1 MTRQL
6 LTGAT
11 VWTGASCSPRQTWVL
26 IEDGRVAAVGDQS
39 VVGDR
44 EQPPAADQ
52 TLDLSG
58 HHVLPGF
65 VDVHLHLTQAAWF
78 PYGGDGSAWQGVADA
93 LRSIRVAA
101 DADPDAPWL
110 LFWNVAR
117 FAWPDGRLPNAEELE
132 RAAPGRR
139 ILVST
144 LDMHRA
150 AVSPAGLAE
159 LWRTGYR
166 AVGPHRDEVTRDRRG
181 RPTGEVWEEAYGI
194 LLQRALA
201 DLAAQRGE
209 AGAEA
214 VLRAEIDRCLAHG
227 ITHAHDPYVA
237 PGSHEQMLALR
248 AKSPMR
254 LSWAT
259 GAPSGMLSKP
269 PGPRHAPD
277 GPYGDAGPEVK
288 IFADGGDRC
297 ALRLPPRAV
306 LDLLGGAVGETRRM
320 RAIGPLR
327 ESLRRRLVL
336 RDGHLH
342 MPYLRYT
349 DEELRDLVAGYAEAD
364 VRLRVHALGN
374 LAGQQAA
381 RAFRTVGIQPGAATI
396 DHLLFL
402 DPVTADLVAR
412 SGAVA
417 SYQPGFIPRY
427 AEMIKGTRI
436 DRQLTTL
443 GGRLL
448 LRSGVPLVL
457 SSDYPPGPLDPL
469 HNLRCAVTRRLP
481 DGGQLQPAQAL
492 TPTEA
497 VRALSAAA
505 AASLGAYR
513 SGGIAQGEVADLAVC
528 SGDPFE
534 PDSRV
539 VQTWVAGRRV
549 WPGDG
554 RAVRRLSSRAR

>member
-11 VWTGASCSPRQTWVL
+11 VWAGASCSPRQTWVL
-26 IEDGRVAAVGDQS
+26 IEDESVAAVGGQNAA
-39 VVGDR
+39 GDHN
-44 EQPPAADQ
+44 QPPAADH
-52 TLDLSG
+52 TLDLPG

-65 VDVHLHLTQAAWF
+65 VDVHLHLSQAAWF
-78 PYGGDGSAWQGVADA
+78 PYGGDGSTWHGVADA
-93 LRSIRVAA
+93 LRAVRVAA
-101 DADPDAPWL
+101 DADRNAPWL

-117 FAWPDGRLPNAEELE
+117 FNWPEGRLPTADELE
-132 RAAPGRR
+132 AVAPGRR
-139 ILVST
+139 VLVST

-150 AVSPAGLAE
+150 AVSQAGLAE
-159 LWRTGYR
+159 LWQTGYR
-166 AVGPHRDEVTRDRRG
+166 AVGRQRDEVTRDRRG
-181 RPTGEVWEEAYGI
+181 RPIGEIWEEAYGI

-201 DLAAQRGE
+201 DIAEQRGE
-209 AGAEA
+209 AGTET
-214 VLRAEIDRCLAHG
+214 VLRAEADKCLAHG

-237 PGSHEQMLALR
+237 PDSHGRMLALR
-248 AKSPMR
+248 ASSPIR

-259 GAPSGMLSKP
+259 GASSGMLSRP
-269 PGPRHAPD
+269 PGPRVAPE
-277 GPYGDAGPEVK
+277 GPYGEVGPEVK

-297 ALRLPPRAV
+297 ALRLPPRA
-306 LDLLGGAVGETRRM
+306 LIDLLGGTLGETRRM

-327 ESLRRRLVL
+327 ESLRRRLVM
-336 RDGHLH
+336 RDGHLQ
-342 MPYLRYT
+342 MPYLRYA
-349 DEELRDLVAGYAEAD
+349 DEEFRDLAAAYAEAG

-374 LAGQQAA
+374 LAVQQAA
-381 RAFRTVGIQPGAATI
+381 RTLQTVGIEPGAATI

-402 DPVTADLVAR
+402 DTATADLVAR

-427 AEMIKGTRI
+427 ADMIRGTRI

-469 HNLRCAVTRRLP
+469 HNLRCAVTRQMPGGGRLQA
-481 DGGQLQPAQAL
+481 DQAL
-492 TPTEA
+492 TREEA
-497 VRALSAAA
+497 VRAVTAAA
-505 AASLGAYR
+505 AASLGAPG
-513 SGGIAQGEVADLAVC
+513 SGGIAPGEVADLAIC

-534 PDSRV
+534 PGSRV
-539 VQTWVAGRRV
+539 VQTWVAGRQV
-549 WPGDG
+549 WPGRG
-554 RAVRRLSSRAR
+554 GP